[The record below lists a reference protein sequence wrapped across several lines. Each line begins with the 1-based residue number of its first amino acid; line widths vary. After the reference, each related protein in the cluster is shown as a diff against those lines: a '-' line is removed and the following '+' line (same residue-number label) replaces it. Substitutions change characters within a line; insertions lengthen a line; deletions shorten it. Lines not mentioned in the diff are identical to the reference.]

1 MYKTDKIKKPLKIE
15 ILKITV
21 AFLFTDAL
29 LASGIGFQQDKTRSR
44 LGIYPK
50 EIKRLKSLVFRFGPP
65 LGGGY
70 GLK

>member
-44 LGIYPK
+44 YTLDT
-50 EIKRLKSLVFRFGPP
+50 LKKLRG
-65 LGGGY
+65 
-70 GLK
+70 